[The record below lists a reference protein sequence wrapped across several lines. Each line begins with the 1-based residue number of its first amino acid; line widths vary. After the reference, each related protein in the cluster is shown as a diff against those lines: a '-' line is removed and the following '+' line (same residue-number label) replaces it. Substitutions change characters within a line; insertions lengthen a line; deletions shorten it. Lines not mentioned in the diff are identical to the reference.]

1 MYEELLMAK
10 PRPTEIK
17 LVANLLDP
25 DNTDSESAA
34 DLAVEI
40 IEALDLSRGKRDNYI
55 VVAQLARWAPVQAW
69 GEFSTKLQAD
79 KFTKNLS
86 AVDSDGG
93 RAGIVHL
100 EQPEKLLERIGELK
114 K

>member
-1 MYEELLMAK
+1 MAK

-40 IEALDLSRGKRDNYI
+40 IEALDESRMKRDNYI
-55 VVAQLARWAPVQAW
+55 LVAQLARWAPVQAW
-69 GEFSTKLQAD
+69 GEFSTKLQVE
-79 KFTKNLS
+79 KFMKNLS
-86 AVDSDGG
+86 AVDAEGG
-93 RAGIVHL
+93 RAAIVHL